1 MIGIGKNHCKVLAT
15 IAALASVLI
24 VNAVTIGTGGH
35 IALARDHD
43 NTKVFENSDINVQT
57 DTGQR
62 QVCKT
67 GGSTSPISDSCTASS
82 SNTISQ
88 DGGVIQSPTQGAKP
102 SSTPS
107 STETQVTLEF
117 SSCAGQGSSPPTA
130 TFTCSNPSPPYFCNN
145 IGCHS
150 ISCVGISLATGVGT
164 GNCTTDNGV
173 QLTSCTLVPLVTI
186 SCTRTVPGT
195 GGITGDDAG

>member
-1 MIGIGKNHCKVLAT
+1 MIGIGKDHYKVLAT

-43 NTKVFENSDINVQT
+43 NIKVFENSDINVQT

-67 GGSTSPISDSCTASS
+67 GGSTSPISDSCIASS
-82 SNTISQ
+82 SNAVSQ

-107 STETQVTLEF
+107 STETQVTLSF
-117 SSCAGQGSSPPTA
+117 AACASVGNPVVEV
-130 TFTCSNPSPPYFCNN
+130 TCSHPSPPVACNN
-145 IGCHS
+145 IGCSS
-150 ISCVGISLATGVGT
+150 ISCTANTPGPLA
-164 GNCTTDNGV
+164 CTTNNGIK
-173 QLTSCTLVPLVTI
+173 LTCTFNDMVPPPSF

-195 GGITGDDAG
+195 GGI